1 VQSDGLIDGAQLV
14 EAIRPQRTNAQTQI
28 DFREGWNCC
37 IHEVTLYLHGLIDGA
52 TAAMI
57 RQVLQLQAPSNGN
70 SSPLN
75 SPPVGLHTPVQ
86 LQGFQGSACPY
97 KIRPLMRKAA
107 LFYNPHSG
115 RRKKHRLKDVEAAAS
130 ILRAAGIEVE
140 VAPTRAASD
149 AAAQVRMSIREGF
162 DAIVACGGDGTVHD
176 VLQGLAGKDAV
187 LGIIP
192 LGTANALA
200 HDLRLPISAE
210 GAARALLTATPKRI
224 GVGKIEYRNFN
235 NIPSSR
241 FFTVAA
247 GVGVDAHLFYKL
259 NRLIKDRMGM
269 LAYYTKATHLWLTH
283 RMRYFEAEFSENG
296 GGRQREARLSEM
308 LAVRINHFG
317 GVLRELAPGASLA
330 RNDMRLVLCRTGNRA
345 LYLAYVFRGMLGL
358 SNGVPGIE
366 LVHADEII
374 CRHAEG
380 EKNEDIYVEADG
392 ELLGRLPITLSM
404 VPDALTVLVPQNHP
418 MY

>member
-1 VQSDGLIDGAQLV
+1 
-14 EAIRPQRTNAQTQI
+14 
-28 DFREGWNCC
+28 
-37 IHEVTLYLHGLIDGA
+37 
-52 TAAMI
+52 
-57 RQVLQLQAPSNGN
+57 
-70 SSPLN
+70 
-75 SPPVGLHTPVQ
+75 
-86 LQGFQGSACPY
+86 
-97 KIRPLMRKAA
+97 MRKAA
-107 LFYNPHSG
+107 LFYNPLSG
-115 RRKKHRLKDVEAAAS
+115 RRKKHRVKDVEAAAA
-130 ILRAAGIEVE
+130 ILRAAGVEVE

-149 AAAQVRMSIREGF
+149 AAAQVRMAVREGF
-162 DAIVACGGDGTVHD
+162 DTIVACGGDGTIHD
-176 VLQGLAGKDAV
+176 VLQGLAGKPAK

-224 GVGKIEYRNFN
+224 AVGKIEYRDFN

-241 FFTVAA
+241 YFTVAA

-269 LAYYTKATHLWLTH
+269 LAYYTKATRLWLTH
-283 RMRYFEAEFSENG
+283 RMRYFEAEFSSSG
-296 GGRQREARLSEM
+296 ASTQREPRLSEM

-317 GVLRELAPGASLA
+317 GVLRELAPGASLD

-366 LVHADEII
+366 LAHADQVTV
-374 CRHAEG
+374 RSAAG
-380 EKNEDIYVEADG
+380 EKPEDIFAEADG

-404 VPDALTVLVPQNHP
+404 VPDALTVLVPKDHP

>member
-1 VQSDGLIDGAQLV
+1 
-14 EAIRPQRTNAQTQI
+14 
-28 DFREGWNCC
+28 
-37 IHEVTLYLHGLIDGA
+37 
-52 TAAMI
+52 
-57 RQVLQLQAPSNGN
+57 
-70 SSPLN
+70 
-75 SPPVGLHTPVQ
+75 
-86 LQGFQGSACPY
+86 
-97 KIRPLMRKAA
+97 MRKAA

-115 RRKKHRLKDVEAAAS
+115 RRKKHRVKDVESAAAV
-130 ILRAAGIEVE
+130 LRAAGIEVE

-149 AAAQVRMSIREGF
+149 AAAQVRMAVREGF

-200 HDLRLPISAE
+200 HDLRLPISADA
-210 GAARALLTATPKRI
+210 AARALLTAVPKRI
-224 GVGKIEYRNFN
+224 ALGKIEFRDFN

-241 FFTVAA
+241 YFTVAA

-283 RMRYFEAEFSENG
+283 RMRYFEAEFSKNG
-296 GGRQREARLSEM
+296 GSSQREARLSEM

-366 LVHADEII
+366 LVHADEIT
-374 CRHAEG
+374 CRHARG
-380 EKNEDIYVEADG
+380 EKDEDIYVEADG

-404 VPDALTVLVPQNHP
+404 VPDALTVLVPKDHP

>member
-1 VQSDGLIDGAQLV
+1 M
-14 EAIRPQRTNAQTQI
+14 
-28 DFREGWNCC
+28 
-37 IHEVTLYLHGLIDGA
+37 H
-52 TAAMI
+52 
-57 RQVLQLQAPSNGN
+57 
-70 SSPLN
+70 
-75 SPPVGLHTPVQ
+75 
-86 LQGFQGSACPY
+86 
-97 KIRPLMRKAA
+97 KAA

-115 RRKKHRLKDVEAAAS
+115 RRKKHRVKDVESAAA

-149 AAAQVRMSIREGF
+149 AAAQVRMSIREGC
-162 DAIVACGGDGTVHD
+162 DTIVACGGDGTVHD
-176 VLQGLAGKDAV
+176 VLQGMAGRDAA

-210 GAARALLTATPKRI
+210 AAARALLNAAPKRI
-224 GVGKIEYRNFN
+224 ALGKIEFRDFN

-241 FFTVAA
+241 YFTVAA

-259 NRLIKDRMGM
+259 NRMIKDRMGM

-283 RMRYFEAEFSENG
+283 RMRYFEAEFSQGHEAT
-296 GGRQREARLSEM
+296 RREGRLSEM

-345 LYLAYVFRGMLGL
+345 LYLAYVFRGIFGL
-358 SNGVPGIE
+358 SSSVPGIE
-366 LVHADEII
+366 LAHADQIT
-374 CRHAEG
+374 CRHASG
-380 EKNEDIYVEADG
+380 EKDEDIYVEADG

-404 VPDALTVLVPQNHP
+404 VPDALTVLVPKNHP

>member
-1 VQSDGLIDGAQLV
+1 MVRTKWAHCLIASSIQPLSSS
-14 EAIRPQRTNAQTQI
+14 E
-28 DFREGWNCC
+28 
-37 IHEVTLYLHGLIDGA
+37 H
-52 TAAMI
+52 
-57 RQVLQLQAPSNGN
+57 APES
-70 SSPLN
+70 
-75 SPPVGLHTPVQ
+75 
-86 LQGFQGSACPY
+86 
-97 KIRPLMRKAA
+97 PLMRKAA
-107 LFYNPHSG
+107 LFYNPLSG
-115 RRKKHRLKDVEAAAS
+115 RRKKHRVKDVEAAAG
-130 ILRAAGIEVE
+130 ILSAAGVEVE

-149 AAAQVRMSIREGF
+149 AAAQVRMAVREGF
-162 DAIVACGGDGTVHD
+162 DTIVACGGDGTIHD
-176 VLQGLAGKDAV
+176 VLQGLAGKPAQ

-224 GVGKIEYRNFN
+224 ALGKIEYRDFN

-241 FFTVAA
+241 YFTVAA

-269 LAYYTKATHLWLTH
+269 LAYYTKATRLWLTH
-283 RMRYFEAEFSENG
+283 RMRYFEAEFSSNG
-296 GGRQREARLSEM
+296 ASTRREPRLSEM

-317 GVLRELAPGASLA
+317 GVLRELAPGAALDRS
-330 RNDMRLVLCRTGNRA
+330 DMRLVLCRTGNRA
-345 LYLAYVFRGMLGL
+345 LYLAYVFRGILGL

-366 LVHADEII
+366 LAHADQVT
-374 CRHAEG
+374 CRSVAG
-380 EKNEDIYVEADG
+380 EKPEDIYAEADG

-404 VPDALTVLVPQNHP
+404 VPEALTVLVPKDHP

>member
-1 VQSDGLIDGAQLV
+1 
-14 EAIRPQRTNAQTQI
+14 
-28 DFREGWNCC
+28 
-37 IHEVTLYLHGLIDGA
+37 
-52 TAAMI
+52 
-57 RQVLQLQAPSNGN
+57 
-70 SSPLN
+70 
-75 SPPVGLHTPVQ
+75 
-86 LQGFQGSACPY
+86 
-97 KIRPLMRKAA
+97 MRKAA

-115 RRKKHRLKDVEAAAS
+115 RRKKYRLKDVESAAA

-149 AAAQVRMSIREGF
+149 AAAQVRMAVREGF

-176 VLQGLAGKDAV
+176 VLQGLAGKEAV

-192 LGTANALA
+192 LGTANAMA

-210 GAARALLTATPKRI
+210 GAARALLTAVPKRI
-224 GVGKIEYRNFN
+224 AVGKIEYRDFN

-241 FFTVAA
+241 YFTVAA

-259 NRLIKDRMGM
+259 NRMIKDRMGM
-269 LAYYTKATHLWLTH
+269 LAYYTKATHLWMTH
-283 RMRYFEAEFSENG
+283 RMRYFEAEFSQNG
-296 GGRQREARLSEM
+296 GGKQSEARLSEM

-366 LVHADEII
+366 LAHADEII
-374 CRHAEG
+374 CRHASG
-380 EKNEDIYVEADG
+380 EKDEDIYVEADG

-404 VPDALTVLVPQNHP
+404 VADALTVLVPKDHP